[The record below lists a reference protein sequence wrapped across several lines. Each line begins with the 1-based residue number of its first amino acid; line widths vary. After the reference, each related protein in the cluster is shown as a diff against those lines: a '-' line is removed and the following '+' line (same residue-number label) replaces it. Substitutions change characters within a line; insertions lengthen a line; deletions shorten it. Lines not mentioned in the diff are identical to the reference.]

1 MIYNSLRKLPMV
13 TYLDIIDTGDIS
25 LLSDQETPLDE
36 LLPIWEDL
44 HETYKLKYDTQNHNK
59 VFNLSKEIDYLV
71 KKYETIKMCVEA
83 LKFDANDAI
92 IQVVRDYGY
101 TLRLENYNDDVL
113 RIARESEGIINKIN
127 QIKSSLPKSV
137 DHENTKKASEVI
149 IGLMSDYSVFL
160 GYDFDFYT
168 ISVEK
173 YHALVESVK
182 QKVTA
187 IEKQNSK
194 NKKS

>member
-1 MIYNSLRKLPMV
+1 MIYDSLRKIPMV
-13 TYLDIIDTGDIS
+13 TFLEIIDSGDIS
-25 LLSDQETPLDE
+25 LLSNEETPLEE
-36 LLPIWEDL
+36 LLLIWTDL
-44 HETYKLKYDTQNHNK
+44 YESYKSKYDSQNHNK
-59 VFNLSKEIDYLV
+59 VFNLSKEIDFL
-71 KKYETIKMCVEA
+71 KTKYFVIKSSVEA
-83 LKFDANDAI
+83 LKFDVNQSI
-92 IQVVRDYGY
+92 IELLKDYGY

-127 QIKSSLPKSV
+127 QIRSSLPKPV
-137 DHENTKKASEVI
+137 EEENAKKASEVI

-173 YHALVESVK
+173 YHALVQSVK

-194 NKKS
+194 KK

>member
-25 LLSDQETPLDE
+25 LLSDQETPLEE

-59 VFNLSKEIDYLV
+59 IFNLSKEIDFLV
-71 KKYETIKMCVEA
+71 KKYDSIKLSVEA
-83 LKFDANDAI
+83 LKFDANEAL
-92 IQVVRDYGY
+92 IQLLRDYGY
-101 TLRLENYNDDVL
+101 TLRLDNYNDDIL
-113 RIARESEGIINKIN
+113 RISRESEGIINKIN
-127 QIKSSLPKSV
+127 MIKNSLPKAVES
-137 DHENTKKASEVI
+137 EEKGSEVI
-149 IGLMSDYSVFL
+149 ISVMADYASFL

-173 YHALVESVK
+173 FGAMQNTVK
-182 QKVTA
+182 QKVA
-187 IEKQNSK
+187 SIEKQNSK
-194 NKKS
+194 NKSK

>member
-13 TYLDIIDTGDIS
+13 TFLEIIDSGDIS
-25 LLSDQETPLDE
+25 LLSDEETAIEQLVE
-36 LLPIWEDL
+36 IWNDL
-44 HETYKLKYDTQNHNK
+44 YEKYKSKYDSQNHNK
-59 VFNLSKEIDYLV
+59 VFNLSKEIDFL
-71 KKYETIKMCVEA
+71 KTKYFVIKSSVEA
-83 LKFDANDAI
+83 LKFDVNQSI
-92 IQVVRDYGY
+92 IELLKDYGY

-127 QIKSSLPKSV
+127 QIRSSLPKPV
-137 DHENTKKASEVI
+137 EEENAKKASEVI

-173 YHALVESVK
+173 YHALVQSVK

-194 NKKS
+194 KK